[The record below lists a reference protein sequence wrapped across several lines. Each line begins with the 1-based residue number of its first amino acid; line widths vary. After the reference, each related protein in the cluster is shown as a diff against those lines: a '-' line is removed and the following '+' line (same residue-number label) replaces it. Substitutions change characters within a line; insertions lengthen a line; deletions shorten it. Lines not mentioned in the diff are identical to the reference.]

1 MNKFFYRIY
10 KKNYK
15 SCYIKFLKTVITNRI
30 NKKNIVDKI
39 KDPNWIEQI
48 LFLSPTESDEL
59 FPLETDNLDY
69 FEPYLYH
76 IEVLKLFNHI
86 IENKDGISTDYFI

>member
-1 MNKFFYRIY
+1 MNKFFNRIY

-76 IEVLKLFNHI
+76 IEVLKLFNYI